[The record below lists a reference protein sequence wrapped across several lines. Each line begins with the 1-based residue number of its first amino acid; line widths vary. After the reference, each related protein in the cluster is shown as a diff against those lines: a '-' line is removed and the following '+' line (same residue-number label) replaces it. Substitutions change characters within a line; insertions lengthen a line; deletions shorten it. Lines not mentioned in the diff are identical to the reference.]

1 MKVRNKIYFG
11 AIVLILLM
19 ALSACGSSKEAD
31 QSVQEE
37 TTEGTTTTEETETGE
52 PVTTEEVTEFA
63 KETQSLLFGDIENG
77 INFKSTGTEV
87 TFSFENIKN
96 FDNSLGME
104 FSLTDAAY
112 EEEMVTMAILEDQA
126 AYTFSGLTKGR
137 EYYLE
142 VYPTQSA
149 ASDDEYEAVQE
160 KNRNCKL
167 TLEQ

>member
-11 AIVLILLM
+11 VIVLILLM

-37 TTEGTTTTEETETGE
+37 TDEETTTTAETGE

-112 EEEMVTMAILEDQA
+112 EEEPVTMAILEDQT
-126 AYTFSGLTKGR
+126 AYTFSGLTKGK